1 MSEPESTPPK
11 PSLSLA
17 ELARYFEGISK
28 VAASEEIEVV
38 EPDPLSLVGEEDL
51 DKERV
56 ATEIERL
63 REELRQTKRLNK
75 ARLIVLTALFS
86 LIVLWLVSVMALT
99 AAVGFH
105 WWGFFLSDKVVM
117 TYITSTTVSVLGLF
131 HIAARWLFSVK
142 S

>member
-1 MSEPESTPPK
+1 ME
-11 PSLSLA
+11 
-17 ELARYFEGISK
+17 
-28 VAASEEIEVV
+28 VA

-75 ARLIVLTALFS
+75 ARFIVLTALFS

-99 AAVGFH
+99 AAIGFH
-105 WWGFFLSDKVVM
+105 LRGFSLSDKVVT

-131 HIAARWLFSVK
+131 HIAAQWLFSAK
-142 S
+142 SFG

>member
-11 PSLSLA
+11 ESLSLI

-28 VAASEEIEVV
+28 VAASEERDAV

-75 ARLIVLTALFS
+75 ARLIVLSALFS

-105 WWGFFLSDKVVM
+105 WWGFSLSDKVVM